1 MITSAVSLKRVK
13 VMAFEPFLKLLR
25 GIQGKQSIDGLGDIQ
40 NSQQIA
46 FLRRMQKEMDQEDR
60 LKVHLQKLD
69 VVVFDIETT
78 GFFPDKGDEIISI
91 GAVKIAQGVI
101 KEEEAF
107 YSLVCCEKELPPEIE
122 QLTGITAE
130 QLKEAPPLSTV
141 LVNFLK
147 YVQGSILVAHH
158 SNHERNFLQSAS
170 WKLFRTPFKHRIVDT
185 SFLFR
190 VAEPEL
196 ALVTLDDLCE
206 HIGVPVINRHHALGD
221 AKLTAKLWEHYVRIV
236 TSLECET
243 LHDVYS
249 LIAKR

>member
-1 MITSAVSLKRVK
+1 LKRVII
-13 VMAFEPFLKLLR
+13 MAFEPFIRLLR
-25 GIQGKQSIDGLGDIQ
+25 GIQGKPRLDGLGDIQ

-46 FLRRMQKEMDQEDR
+46 FLRRMQKEIDQEDS

-107 YSLVCCEKELPPEIE
+107 YSLVRCEKVLSPQIE
-122 QLTGITAE
+122 QLTGITTQ
-130 QLKEAPPLSTV
+130 QLEGAPPLSTV
-141 LVNFLK
+141 LVSFLK

-170 WKLFRTPFKHRIVDT
+170 WRLFRTPFKHRIVDT

-196 ALVTLDDLCE
+196 ALVTLEDLCE
-206 HIGVPVINRHHALGD
+206 HIGVPVTGRHHALED
-221 AKLTAKLWEHYVRIV
+221 AKLTAKLWDHYVRIV
-236 TSLECET
+236 TTLGCET
-243 LHDVYS
+243 LQDVYS
-249 LIAKR
+249 QFAKR